1 MDNNTLNPFLS
12 VWLHPKQTA
21 RYMIDHK
28 TMGFA
33 MIILT
38 ICSIIALPIN
48 FFDYGG
54 PLSWGFIIA
63 TIIFSPIVTIV
74 GMFISAL
81 IAWGVG
87 KLFKGVA
94 TYTEMYRATSIASIP
109 SAMLGPIYLIWFVV
123 SPDFL
128 LTPDFEGPIP
138 AIFWIAIL
146 LSIVLGIWSFVV
158 SVGAVAEAHQ
168 FSNWKAFFTL
178 VIPAIIIF
186 IILFAFGAVLIWA
199 MFSSF

>member
-74 GMFISAL
+74 VMFISAL
-81 IAWGVG
+81 IAWGVESFS
-87 KLFKGVA
+87 KVSQHTRKCI
-94 TYTEMYRATSIASIP
+94 EQRALP
-109 SAMLGPIYLIWFVV
+109 R
-123 SPDFL
+123 FL
-128 LTPDFEGPIP
+128 QQCLD
-138 AIFWIAIL
+138 
-146 LSIVLGIWSFVV
+146 
-158 SVGAVAEAHQ
+158 Q
-168 FSNWKAFFTL
+168 F
-178 VIPAIIIF
+178 
-186 IILFAFGAVLIWA
+186 ILFGLLYHQIFC
-199 MFSSF
+199 